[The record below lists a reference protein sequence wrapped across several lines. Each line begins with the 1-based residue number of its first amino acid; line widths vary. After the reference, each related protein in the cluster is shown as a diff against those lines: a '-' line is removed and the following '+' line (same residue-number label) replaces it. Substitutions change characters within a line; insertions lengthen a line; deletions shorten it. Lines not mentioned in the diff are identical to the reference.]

1 MQPDRREIPLA
12 DFLAEAWEMLGEIEA
27 HSGAAP
33 ESAEAR
39 RALAVLL
46 HRLKGSAA
54 LYGLP
59 AVSRLAA
66 ALESRLAD
74 PEDCE
79 EALAAGVDWLRSTF
93 EAVERDGVGGEG
105 DLTGLVERFP
115 ELAEVES
122 GGGDPVR
129 RELLGFAARDAEVL
143 GDFLF
148 EAEGYVDGVAASL
161 SGEDPDET
169 PDADGALRR
178 LHTLKGTAYMVGCEP
193 VGRLADAMEEALQEA
208 AADGVGP
215 ELEAALGE
223 ATGVLRRM
231 LDALAGGTAQGL
243 RGDLRRALAR
253 LAEPAP
259 PAPPAPPP
267 KPVPR
272 KPAPPKAA
280 AQAGPKAP
288 RAVIPVA
295 VDRLD
300 RVVGQVGELAVARGR
315 FEGRLGEM
323 ETVRDQL
330 EAIRRRMLGTVR
342 EFQDKYLDPRPGP
355 VTGEGAGAPGDRYS
369 EAGLD
374 RYDDF
379 NLLARRVG
387 EVESDLEEVQAEID
401 RLTGRVRRDVDRLGK
416 LTQGLLQGVTRV
428 RLVPVDRLLA
438 RFERLATG
446 LARQEG
452 KEVRLEIDES
462 GVELDTAVAQ
472 EIGEPLLHL
481 ARNAVSHG
489 LETPE
494 DRCAADKPETGT
506 LALRAYPEG
515 RFVHL
520 EVEDDGRGLDPELL
534 TRRAVELG
542 LLAEDE
548 AASLERK
555 EVLEL
560 VFQPGFSTRTEVTAG
575 AGRGVG
581 MDAVRDAVARLHG
594 EIQLETE
601 TGVGTRVTLR
611 VPLTQVV
618 SEALWLA
625 AGGRRFLL
633 PTLAVRTLLHV
644 ERDDARTPDGELG
657 SLSHEGEDLPLV
669 SLARSLG
676 LPEQPADGP
685 YTVVVVRVVESSFG
699 LVADDVLGV
708 REVMV
713 QGLGELLAPLGHL
726 AGAAV
731 SAAGGVVLLLDPLA
745 FAPGGRLASHE
756 PVAAPAPVPEERGT
770 SVLLVDDS
778 LSVRKILARRLG
790 RLGFEVTTAQ
800 DGEEALELL
809 RQGDFDALVT
819 DLEMP
824 RMNGYELIESVRRRP
839 ATREL
844 PVVVITTRAGRE
856 HGDLAHRLGAHRYL
870 TKPVDHDTLGD
881 LLRDLVAGGGASSPA
896 GEAG

>member
-12 DFLAEAWEMLGEIEA
+12 DFLAEAWQMLGEIETCA
-27 HSGAAP
+27 QAAA
-33 ESAEAR
+33 ESADAR
-39 RALAVLL
+39 RALEVLL

-66 ALESRLAD
+66 GLEARLAE
-74 PEDCE
+74 PEDCPE
-79 EALAAGVDWLRSTF
+79 VLAAGAGWLRDTF
-93 EAVERDGVGGEG
+93 EAVERDGADGEG
-105 DLTGLVERFP
+105 DLTDLFERFP
-115 ELAEVES
+115 ELAGPES
-122 GGGDPVR
+122 GGGDAVR
-129 RELLGFAARDAEVL
+129 RELLRFAAEDAEVL
-143 GDFLF
+143 ADFLF
-148 EAEGYVDGVAASL
+148 EAEGYVDGVAAAL
-161 SGEDPDET
+161 DREDPEEAI
-169 PDADGALRR
+169 DADGALRR
-178 LHTLKGTAYMVGCEP
+178 LHTLKGTAYMVGCDP

-208 AADGVGP
+208 AAGGVEG
-215 ELEAALGE
+215 ELETALGE
-223 ATGVLRRM
+223 AAKVLRRM

-243 RGDLRRALAR
+243 QGDLRRALAR
-253 LAEPAP
+253 LGEPGAAAEPAS
-259 PAPPAPPP
+259 APAPPP
-267 KPVPR
+267 VPR
-272 KPAPPKAA
+272 EPAPVKPA
-280 AQAGPKAP
+280 PKAP
-288 RAVIPVA
+288 RAVIRVA

-300 RVVGQVGELAVARGR
+300 RVVGQVGELGIARGR
-315 FEGRLGEM
+315 LEGRLGEL
-323 ETVRDQL
+323 ETTRDQL

-342 EFQDKYLDPRPGP
+342 EFQEKYLDPRPSP
-355 VTGEGAGAPGDRYS
+355 VADAGGGDTGDRF
-369 EAGLD
+369 ADVGLD

-387 EVESDLEEVQAEID
+387 EVESDLEEVQSEID

-452 KEVRLEIDES
+452 KEVRLEIEES

-494 DRCAADKPETGT
+494 ERRAAGKPATGT

-542 LLAEDE
+542 LLAAEE
-548 AASLERK
+548 AASLERQ
-555 EVLEL
+555 EALEL
-560 VFQPGFSTRTEVTAG
+560 AFRPGFSTRSEVTAG

-594 EIQLETE
+594 EIRLETE

-625 AGGRRFLL
+625 AGGQCFLL

-657 SLSHEGEDLPLV
+657 HIVHEGDDLPLV

-676 LPEQPADGP
+676 LPEQPAEGP
-685 YTVVVVRVVESSFG
+685 YTVAVVRVVDRSFG
-699 LVADDVLGV
+699 LVADDVLGI

-731 SAAGGVVLLLDPLA
+731 SVDGDVVLLLDPLA
-745 FAPGGRLASHE
+745 FAPGGRLADLE
-756 PVAAPAPVPEERGT
+756 PVAAPAPAPEARGT
-770 SVLLVDDS
+770 TVLLVDDS
-778 LSVRKILARRLG
+778 LSVRKVLARRLG
-790 RLGFEVTTAQ
+790 RLGFEVTPAQ

-839 ATREL
+839 ATRDL

-856 HGDLAHRLGAHRYL
+856 HGDLAHRLGAQRYL
-870 TKPVDHDTLGD
+870 TKPVDHAALGD
-881 LLRDLVAGGGASSPA
+881 LLRELVEADPA
-896 GEAG
+896 PPAREAG